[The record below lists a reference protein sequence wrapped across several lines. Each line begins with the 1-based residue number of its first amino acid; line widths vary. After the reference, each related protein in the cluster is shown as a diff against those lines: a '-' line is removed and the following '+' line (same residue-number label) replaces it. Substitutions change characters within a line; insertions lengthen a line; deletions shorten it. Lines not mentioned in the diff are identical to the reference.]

1 MNAPLPHPLFGTGD
15 DGPIA
20 EIALVMASLE
30 PEPAPEPEPAQG
42 REPATIN
49 AREAAQMSVRNAAL
63 WAMGGQYLGFAI
75 QFAAS
80 VVISR
85 LFLTPPEVGLFSV
98 ALAAAALV
106 AMLQD
111 FGLSRYLSGLP
122 SIDATEIARASSVAL
137 VFSAVVTAIVC
148 GMAWPMALA
157 YHEPRLVPIML
168 IIGASYL
175 FLPLAVVPQALLAR
189 RMAFRSL
196 FTINMS
202 VGVAQAGLGVLLAWA
217 GYSAFALAWATLGAA
232 VARGVVAQA
241 LRPAPPWPLRFDGLK
256 PIVGAGSRL
265 TTLYASGALGTRTPD
280 MIVGKLLGMLA
291 VGLYS
296 RATSLSDQF
305 RMLMSG
311 AIGSVFFP
319 AFARIRDRG
328 EPLGPAYLR
337 VVAGY
342 TAVIWP
348 GMAGL
353 ALASGPV
360 VHLLYGPK
368 WMGVA
373 SLLSLIS
380 LTEIFLVALPLH
392 TDLPILLGR
401 LNRLLAINAVDTVVS
416 IGLLAVF
423 CHWGVA
429 AAAGSRIVYGVV
441 WVALYARFLDRLI
454 GFDRRALFAIYG
466 KSAAAALAALVPL
479 AAVYVLWAGPAT
491 IALPVLIAAA
501 GAGVVL
507 WLAVLVALR
516 HPALDDLLGI
526 AEHLPFLG
534 VRLAPV
540 TRVLRRA

>member
-20 EIALVMASLE
+20 EIARVMASLE
-30 PEPAPEPEPAQG
+30 PEPEPAPEPEG
-42 REPATIN
+42 REP
-49 AREAAQMSVRNAAL
+49 AQMSVRNAAL

-137 VFSAVVTAIVC
+137 VFSLLVTAIVC

-241 LRPAPPWPLRFDGLK
+241 LRPAAPWPLRFDGLK

-353 ALASGPV
+353 ALAAGPV

-401 LNRLLAINAVDTVVS
+401 LNRLLAINAVDTVAS

-534 VRLAPV
+534 ARLAPV